1 MNDDVLLA
9 KICSYEHVRKLCFM
23 SIHDMHNHIVCLSED
38 RVAAVLVLSGLSLCE
53 QLRILYC

>member
-9 KICSYEHVRKLCFM
+9 KICSYEHV
-23 SIHDMHNHIVCLSED
+23 HDMHNHIVCLSED